1 MSRIES
7 DQVHIERRLKSNGDF
22 LEGSTKRHKQK
33 KYTARKYMDELLANK
48 EAYRKLCGI
57 EYHHVENMRL
67 RKEISESMGVLH
79 AVANACGKLG
89 IASDGGGVSLRNVFM
104 IDLCSG
110 KGITTAI
117 CGAMNE
123 DSSNN
128 KFLAIDKMLPHTVP
142 HFIQSNNRL
151 EYLCRD
157 VMSGE
162 LCAELEVR
170 VKEQVSMGRVPII
183 VGMHLCGLLS
193 DQAICFFE
201 RIPQLKAIV
210 LSPCCLPTRS
220 DQTKLANFQK
230 EKKAD
235 DPLHNY
241 FLWARYLKDRIEGRF
256 SETMRPGKIDVS
268 LYTDPEMHTE
278 KNALI
283 VGMRCGS

>member
-7 DQVHIERRLKSNGDF
+7 DQLHIERRVKSNGEF
-22 LEGSTKRHKQK
+22 SQGSTKRHKQK
-33 KYTARKYMDELLANK
+33 KYIARKYMDELLANK

-79 AVANACGKLG
+79 AVANACSKLG
-89 IASDGGGVSLRNVFM
+89 IAGKGGISLRNVFM

-123 DSSNN
+123 DASNN
-128 KFLAIDKMLPHTVP
+128 AFLAIDKMLPHTVP
-142 HFIQSNNRL
+142 HFIHSNKRL
-151 EYLCRD
+151 QYLCRD
-157 VMSGE
+157 VMSEE
-162 LCAELEVR
+162 LCAELEGR
-170 VKEQVSMGRVPII
+170 GKEQVAMGRVPIL

-193 DQAICFFE
+193 DQAIRFFE

-210 LSPCCLPTRS
+210 LSPCCLPTKR
-220 DQTKLANFQK
+220 DQTKLANLQK
-230 EKKAD
+230 EKAD
-235 DPLHNY
+235 DALHNY

-256 SETMRPGKIDVS
+256 TETVRSGKMDVS
-268 LYTDPEMHTE
+268 LYTDSEMHTE

-283 VGMRCGS
+283 VGLRNGS